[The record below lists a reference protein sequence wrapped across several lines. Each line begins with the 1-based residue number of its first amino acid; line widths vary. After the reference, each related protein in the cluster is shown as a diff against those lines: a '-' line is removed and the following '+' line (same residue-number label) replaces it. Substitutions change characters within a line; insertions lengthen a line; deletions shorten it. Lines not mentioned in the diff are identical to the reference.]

1 MLTLGLAALLA
12 MSAVTLAGEQG
23 RGPSAEGFDRLADQ
37 LDRGE
42 LVITT
47 SADAHGLLD
56 QLKRRIP
63 PGDVRRE
70 LRYRYLFCI
79 MGMDGDPAS
88 GFAYAEKGLADAR
101 RAGYADAEINF
112 HFCRGANQ
120 ESLTTA
126 RDALPDYDA
135 GIEIA
140 RRTENTRLV
149 ADGLTWRGAVQ
160 SLLGEHAR
168 ALVDFLEAQKFYDSA
183 GEAIESE
190 QNLFNVA
197 VAYRRIGERREARG
211 YLDRLMALG
220 IQRKDLPQQ
229 MSAHMELGFLDSEAG
244 TAELEPARAHF
255 VAALQIARSIGSH
268 VAQGSAHLGLAE
280 VLNQMGDYRGALV
293 ELAAAR
299 AAHVTTH
306 DQSDDDMLAL
316 QEGEAYA
323 GLGDHRKAIEDFNH
337 AQALLRK
344 SGNLRYLA
352 ELLDHRSRSYEALG
366 KTALAL
372 ADLKSMVK
380 VHQALD
386 RKAQSDTSTLMSYQF
401 DTARKEQENRKLEA
415 DRRLRDEQLAAL
427 ERVRRWQRAAL
438 ALGGVLIM
446 LLLWQ
451 AQRQLRRSRRLH
463 RMAMTDP
470 LTGVANRRRLEEVG
484 AAAVDQ
490 ARALGQPLALIA
502 MDVDHFKAVNDSLG
516 HAAGDRVLVAMAA
529 VCQGGLRQVDR
540 LSRVGGEEF
549 VALLP
554 GSSAADAMLVAERLR
569 VEVSALALD
578 ELAPGLTITISL
590 GVTELRPSE
599 RSLDQLL
606 RRADRALYEAKK
618 QGRNRVEQLLD

>member
-12 MSAVTLAGEQG
+12 MSAVALAGEQG

-47 SADAHGLLD
+47 SADAHRLLD
-56 QLKRRIP
+56 QLKRQIP
-63 PGDVRRE
+63 AGDVRRE

-79 MGMDGDPAS
+79 MGMDGDPAV

-299 AAHVTTH
+299 TEHVTTR
-306 DQSDDDMLAL
+306 DQSDDDMLGL

-415 DRRLRDEQLAAL
+415 DRQLRDEQLAAL

-438 ALGGVLIM
+438 ALGGVLIV

-529 VCQGGLRQVDR
+529 VCQGALRQVDR

-578 ELAPGLTITISL
+578 ELAP
-590 GVTELRPSE
+590 
-599 RSLDQLL
+599 
-606 RRADRALYEAKK
+606 A
-618 QGRNRVEQLLD
+618 